1 MQHPKRQLPTEEAET
16 KKGSKRK
23 RSDDE
28 PEVSPTTSEEGGD
41 SLRSTDEKGKAEVKG
56 EDLIRKQWEDFF
68 GNSDP
73 ELCAKAKVL
82 RIGLVPFQCIP
93 PFPLLTLLYSLSKI
107 KGMRIIGSHSSYPGT
122 TFLR

>member
-73 ELCAKAKVL
+73 ELCAKAKML
-82 RIGLVPFQCIP
+82 PIGPCTLSMYPY
-93 PFPLLTLLYSLSKI
+93 PLLLPLLYSPSK
-107 KGMRIIGSHSSYPGT
+107 KE
-122 TFLR
+122 